1 MLHRCNV
8 VGSCRFH
15 FFTINVNKTLRT
27 TSSVLFLEIL
37 CHMLI
42 SYFKVKRGSPRAEVF
57 IALAVVF
64 IALAKRKHMEANNH
78 IFKSI

>member
-1 MLHRCNV
+1 M
-8 VGSCRFH
+8 GSCRFH
-15 FFTINVNKTLRT
+15 FFTINVNKTFRT

-57 IALAVVF
+57 TFQSTVVF
-64 IALAKRKHMEANNH
+64 IALAKRKAYGGQ
-78 IFKSI
+78 

>member
-1 MLHRCNV
+1 
-8 VGSCRFH
+8 
-15 FFTINVNKTLRT
+15 
-27 TSSVLFLEIL
+27 
-37 CHMLI
+37 MLI

-64 IALAKRKHMEANNH
+64 IALAKRKHMEANNR